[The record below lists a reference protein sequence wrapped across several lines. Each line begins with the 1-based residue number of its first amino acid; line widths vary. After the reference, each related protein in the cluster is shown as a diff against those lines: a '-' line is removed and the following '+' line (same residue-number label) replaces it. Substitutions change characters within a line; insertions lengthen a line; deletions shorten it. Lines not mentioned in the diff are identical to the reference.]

1 MILIYDL
8 YLLFKLSLYLKCE
21 THTSLLIC
29 FTTHFKFVMQ
39 RMHVCNAQWENTEST
54 QVIEIF
60 ILWII
65 SNSYLIPQT
74 KFWFRYFISFSF
86 SIDIQQS
93 IVNATNYTVPK
104 SFMIMLV
111 DCVSVNQLHDR
122 TLLID
127 KTRRRKIIGSF
138 RHMSQQHGLLWH
150 YEFRRIT
157 WPFLW
162 KKRLNTS

>member
-1 MILIYDL
+1 VRHKHRYWFVSR
-8 YLLFKLSLYLKCE
+8 YFS
-21 THTSLLIC
+21 S
-29 FTTHFKFVMQ
+29 FVMQ
-39 RMHVCNAQWENTEST
+39 RMHVCNAQWENTAGT
-54 QVIEIF
+54 QVTEIF

-74 KFWFRYFISFSF
+74 QFWFRYLISFSF

-104 SFMIMLV
+104 SFMIILEHKKNTWHTPKLLV
-111 DCVSVNQLHDR
+111 DCVSINQLHDR

-127 KTRRRKIIGSF
+127 KTRRRKIVGSL

-150 YEFRRIT
+150 
-157 WPFLW
+157 
-162 KKRLNTS
+162 

>member
-1 MILIYDL
+1 MRHKHRYWFISRHI
-8 YLLFKLSLYLKCE
+8 S
-21 THTSLLIC
+21 S
-29 FTTHFKFVMQ
+29 FVMQ
-39 RMHVCNAQWENTEST
+39 RMHVSNAQWENTAST
-54 QVIEIF
+54 QVIEMF

-74 KFWFRYFISFSF
+74 QFWFRYLIAFEF

-104 SFMIMLV
+104 SFMIILEHKKNTWHTPKLLL
-111 DCVSVNQLHDR
+111 DCVSINQLHDR

-127 KTRRRKIIGSF
+127 KTRRRKIVGSL

-150 YEFRRIT
+150 
-157 WPFLW
+157 
-162 KKRLNTS
+162 